1 MCMYYFSQKQGM
13 MIKMLRKIIKYYNS
27 LNIINVVFC
36 EMLICSLS
44 IQQLTRSGLFVEKFR
59 DSR

>member
-13 MIKMLRKIIKYYNS
+13 MIKMLRKFIEYYNS
-27 LNIINVVFC
+27 LNIINAVLF

-44 IQQLTRSGLFVEKFR
+44 RQQLTISG
-59 DSR
+59 